1 MYFVSLN
8 LILEYK
14 LYNFDKMLGGCMK
27 KYINLI
33 LLLIWLIFIFV
44 MSHFDADT
52 SSSQSGSIVEVIAN
66 IFNIKN
72 IEILS
77 LIIRKLAHIT
87 EYFILGILTI
97 NCLKDYKI
105 KKIYISSIL
114 FCIIYA
120 CSDEF
125 HQLFISGRSGTI
137 IDVLIDSIGIIL
149 GIFIYKLFKKLVLNG
164 NN

>member
-1 MYFVSLN
+1 
-8 LILEYK
+8 
-14 LYNFDKMLGGCMK
+14 MK

-33 LLLIWLIFIFV
+33 LLIIWLIFIFV
-44 MSHFDADT
+44 MSHFDADI
-52 SSSQSGSIVEVIAN
+52 SSSQSGSIVEFIAN
-66 IFNIKN
+66 IFNIKY

-105 KKIYISSIL
+105 KNLYISSIL

>member
-1 MYFVSLN
+1 
-8 LILEYK
+8 
-14 LYNFDKMLGGCMK
+14 MK

-66 IFNIKN
+66 IFNIKY

-77 LIIRKLAHIT
+77 LIIRKIAHIT

-105 KKIYISSIL
+105 KNLYISSIL

>member
-1 MYFVSLN
+1 
-8 LILEYK
+8 
-14 LYNFDKMLGGCMK
+14 MK

-33 LLLIWLIFIFV
+33 LLIIWLIFIFV
-44 MSHFDADT
+44 MSHFDADI
-52 SSSQSGSIVEVIAN
+52 SSSQSGSIVEFIAN
-66 IFNIKN
+66 IFNIKY

-105 KKIYISSIL
+105 NYLYVSSIL

>member
-1 MYFVSLN
+1 
-8 LILEYK
+8 
-14 LYNFDKMLGGCMK
+14 MK

-105 KKIYISSIL
+105 KYLYISSIL